1 MAFAALVRR
10 HVVVHR
16 RDERLRIRREE
27 RARAEWLD
35 SQQRLAAAR
44 AASRAARQHQQ
55 QTLSAARAAIEHQQ
69 SCVESISAACTPLHR
84 LVVIGGD

>member
-1 MAFAALVRR
+1 
-10 HVVVHR
+10 
-16 RDERLRIRREE
+16 
-27 RARAEWLD
+27 
-35 SQQRLAAAR
+35 AR